1 MTIVRLARPRA
12 VLVLATLL
20 PGLWGCNGDG
30 RLKVY
35 PVTGQVLYNGEPLK
49 GVDVAFH
56 PTDPKN
62 NTGYPPHATTDE
74 TGKFTL
80 TTYLKDDGAP
90 AGEFQVAIAFAV
102 EKVGGD
108 EGSDQA
114 VKLTFQVP
122 EKYQR
127 KETSGITVTIKPE
140 SNTLEPFKL
149 EGPSKPRGKR

>member
-1 MTIVRLARPRA
+1 MFPRTSVRLAALA
-12 VLVLATLL
+12 VFVSVVV
-20 PGLWGCNGDG
+20 GCTGDG
-30 RLKVY
+30 QLKVY

-62 NTGYPPHATTDE
+62 DTGYPPHATTDE
-74 TGKFTL
+74 NGKFVL
-80 TTYLKDDGAP
+80 MTYVKDDGAP
-90 AGEFQVAIAFAV
+90 AGEFRVAIAFAV
-102 EKVGGD
+102 EKAGGD
-108 EGSDQA
+108 EGSDQSVRLA
-114 VKLTFQVP
+114 FQVP

-149 EGPSKPRGKR
+149 EGPPRPKGKR

>member
-1 MTIVRLARPRA
+1 MTTRPRLSRRAAA
-12 VLVLATLL
+12 VAFVLL
-20 PGLWGCNGDG
+20 GLAGCGDG
-30 RLKVY
+30 KLKVY

-49 GVDVAFH
+49 GVDVALH

-74 TGKFTL
+74 DGKFTL

-108 EGSDQA
+108 EGSDQS
-114 VKLTFQVP
+114 KRLTFQVP
-122 EKYQR
+122 YKYQR
-127 KETSGITVTIKPE
+127 KETSGITVTLKPE
-140 SNTLEPFKL
+140 SNALEPFKL
-149 EGPSKPRGKR
+149 EGPPMPRGKR

>member
-1 MTIVRLARPRA
+1 MLPRPLSRRPA
-12 VLVLATLL
+12 AALWLL
-20 PGLWGCNGDG
+20 PLTALAGCADG
-30 RLKVY
+30 RAKTH
-35 PVTGQVLYNGEPLK
+35 PVTGQVLYNGLPLK

-56 PTDPKN
+56 PVDPKN

-74 TGKFTL
+74 NGKFTL

-108 EGSDQA
+108 EGNDQSKRL
-114 VKLTFQVP
+114 VFQVP

-127 KETSGITVTIKPE
+127 KETSGITVALKSE
-140 SNTLEPFKL
+140 SNALEPLKL
-149 EGPSKPRGKR
+149 EGPPMPRGKR

>member
-1 MTIVRLARPRA
+1 MTACPAWRA
-12 VLVLATLL
+12 TALGFVFLL
-20 PGLWGCNGDG
+20 GLTGCGDG
-30 RLKVY
+30 KLKVY
-35 PVTGQVLYNGEPLK
+35 PVSGQILYNGEPLR

-74 TGKFTL
+74 NGKFTL

-108 EGSDQA
+108 EGSDQSVRLA
-114 VKLTFQVP
+114 FQVP

-127 KETSGITVTIKPE
+127 KETSGITATIKPE
-140 SNTLEPFKL
+140 SNTLEPLKL
-149 EGPSKPRGKR
+149 EGPPRPKGKR